1 MKKTETETKT
11 NQFTTVKTGYARIA
25 VLLLAINFC
34 LTGYVV
40 YSMNSTMQMQIDQVN
55 GIEESSTKQVLV
67 GPTAS
72 TIQTVPSDVTDTP
85 DDTES
90 DQAKD

>member
-1 MKKTETETKT
+1 MKKKETETNN

-40 YSMNSTMQMQIDQVN
+40 YSMNSTMQTQIDNVTGNQERLPAEVADDPQADQT
-55 GIEESSTKQVLV
+55 EE
-67 GPTAS
+67 
-72 TIQTVPSDVTDTP
+72 
-85 DDTES
+85 
-90 DQAKD
+90 

>member
-1 MKKTETETKT
+1 MKKEKTETND

-40 YSMNSTMQMQIDQVN
+40 YSMTNTMQSQIDTVTGGQT
-55 GIEESSTKQVLV
+55 EETTTKDDPQ
-67 GPTAS
+67 AD
-72 TIQTVPSDVTDTP
+72 QTK
-85 DDTES
+85 E
-90 DQAKD
+90 

>member
-1 MKKTETETKT
+1 MKKKTTETND

-40 YSMNSTMQMQIDQVN
+40 YSMTNTMQSQIDTVTGGQT
-55 GIEESSTKQVLV
+55 EE
-67 GPTAS
+67 TA
-72 TIQTVPSDVTDTP
+72 TEDDPQT
-85 DDTES
+85 
-90 DQAKD
+90 DQTQE

>member
-1 MKKTETETKT
+1 MKKKTTETND

-40 YSMNSTMQMQIDQVN
+40 YSMTNTMQSQIDTVTGGQT
-55 GIEESSTKQVLV
+55 EET
-67 GPTAS
+67 T
-72 TIQTVPSDVTDTP
+72 TTTE
-85 DDTES
+85 DDPQA
-90 DQAKD
+90 DQAKE

>member
-1 MKKTETETKT
+1 MKKTETKT

-40 YSMNSTMQMQIDQVN
+40 YSMNNTMQMQIDQVN
-55 GIEESSTKQVLV
+55 GVDQSAAPRVLV

-72 TIQTVPSDVTDTP
+72 TILTAPDSSDA
-85 DDTES
+85 TEEGPT
-90 DQAKD
+90 KD